1 MYLEDVMDIL
11 QQSVQLFNFNTRVLL
26 TFKALDIET
35 IKDLLVEIK
44 VHKAYHFKYYR
55 SFGTKSLQNVFDV
68 LRENGFIDKYY
79 KSYLFEFV

>member
-44 VHKAYHFKYYR
+44 VHKAYHFKCYICPLLH
-55 SFGTKSLQNVFDV
+55 TTQ
-68 LRENGFIDKYY
+68 LRPFAR
-79 KSYLFEFV
+79 L

>member
-44 VHKAYHFKYYR
+44 VHKAYHFKCYIC
-55 SFGTKSLQNVFDV
+55 TLLHTTQ
-68 LRENGFIDKYY
+68 LRPFAW
-79 KSYLFEFV
+79 L